1 MVHLVY
7 RGHIVTSLLHR
18 LLHDRYL
25 SLQYLFVSILCAR
38 KFRMILFV
46 FFIDARNIVRLLYLA
61 IFYMTF
67 EMRTIYG
74 INLLYS
80 TAGQCENDADKTNMM
95 DKM

>member
-1 MVHLVY
+1 
-7 RGHIVTSLLHR
+7 
-18 LLHDRYL
+18 
-25 SLQYLFVSILCAR
+25 
-38 KFRMILFV
+38 MILFV

-95 DKM
+95 DKMWYEIFDSRINCMYLSCYYMME